1 MQRKL
6 IGRPSGVG
14 PVFDTG
20 KTAGFCWR
28 AVFLHALT
36 ASPHQTIQTF

>member
-20 KTAGFCWR
+20 KTADIR
-28 AVFLHALT
+28 RPAAVLHALT
-36 ASPHQTIQTF
+36 TSPHQTIQTF